1 MAKIIGLTGGIASGK
16 STVTD
21 MFINEN
27 IPVIDTD
34 KIARELLDK
43 GTAEYDQV
51 VQLFGE
57 DILLTDH
64 MINRKMLAKIVFANK
79 TKRDQLNAIVHP
91 SVYRAVD
98 AFIDMYED
106 LGKPLI
112 VVDVPLLFET
122 GFEAHCD
129 KTILVY
135 ITREKQVE
143 RLMDRDQ
150 IDIEYA
156 TMKIDA
162 QIPLEDKKEM
172 ADYVIDNSF
181 SILETKKDFLAVLA
195 EIEVD

>member
-16 STVTD
+16 STVTE
-21 MFINEN
+21 MFEREN

-43 GTAEYDQV
+43 GNAEYDQV
-51 VQLFGE
+51 VELFGE
-57 DILLTDH
+57 EILLTDQ

-79 TKRDQLNAIVHP
+79 GKRDQLNAIVHP

-98 AFIDMYED
+98 AFIDMYEE
-106 LGKPLI
+106 LGKPII

-122 GFEAHCD
+122 GFEEHCD
-129 KTILVY
+129 KTVLVY
-135 ITREKQVE
+135 VTREQQIE

-150 IDIEYA
+150 IDYDYA

-162 QIPLEDKKEM
+162 QIPLDDKKKM

-195 EIEVD
+195 EIEVN